1 MALQCNRI
9 DLGSSKAD
17 FLTRMMILGSKI
29 ANDNFFFPKDLKPI
43 LTTLPISC
51 NNSWY
56 IDWGSVQTLLY
67 VLNTKN

>member
-29 ANDNFFFPKDLKPI
+29 ANDIFFFSQRLKTNP
-43 LTTLPISC
+43 
-51 NNSWY
+51 NY
-56 IDWGSVQTLLY
+56 IAHQL
-67 VLNTKN
+67 